1 LLELKYA
8 AKFRRDLK
16 RIEKRGKD
24 RSLLAAVLDTLQA
37 EKPLAPKHRDHPLEG
52 AWRGFRECHIENDW
66 VLIYRVDRKALILT
80 ATRTGT
86 HADFG
91 W

>member
-1 LLELKYA
+1 MLTLKYA

-16 RIEKRGKD
+16 RIEKRGKN
-24 RSLLAAVLDTLQA
+24 RASLAAVLETLQA
-37 EKPLAPKHRDHPLEG
+37 EKPLAPQHHDHALSG
-52 AWRGFRECHIENDW
+52 DWQGFRECHIENDW
-66 VLIYRVDRKALILT
+66 LLIYRVDRDALILT
-80 ATRTGT
+80 ASRTGT